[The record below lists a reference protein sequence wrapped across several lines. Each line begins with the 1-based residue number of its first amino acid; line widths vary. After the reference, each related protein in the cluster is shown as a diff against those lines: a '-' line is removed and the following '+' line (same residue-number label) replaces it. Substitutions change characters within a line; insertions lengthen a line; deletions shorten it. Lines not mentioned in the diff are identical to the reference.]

1 MNNKV
6 LGIIYAVSS
15 AISCG
20 FVPVFG
26 VIAYSAG
33 TNAVTVLFFR
43 FLIASLIWAGILR
56 CRKIELKVDKKL
68 LGRLAYIGIVGY
80 AATTITVFLSY
91 NYISIGLAMTL
102 HFIYPAVVAVLSF
115 FIFKEKMPA
124 LKMIALAISIVG
136 VYILA
141 GGTGSSVDLKGVA
154 LALASGILYS
164 LYTIE
169 IGKEKL
175 MAMDGLLIT
184 FYVSLFSA
192 VSFFIF
198 GAATRNFMFSLQL
211 PAVLGILG
219 LALIST
225 VFGILAYNKSIQMIG
240 PTYAAIFSTSA
251 PITSVIMGIIL
262 FSEKL
267 SMTSA
272 IGSIMAV
279 SYTHLR
285 AHETPEQL
293 VCRLLL
299 EKKKRCPS

>member
-1 MNNKV
+1 
-6 LGIIYAVSS
+6 
-15 AISCG
+15 
-20 FVPVFG
+20 VPVFA
-26 VIAYSAG
+26 VIAYNAG

-43 FLIASLIWAGILR
+43 FLIASLILAGILR
-56 CRKIELKVDKKL
+56 CRKVELKVDKKL

-80 AATTITVFLSY
+80 SATTITVFLSY
-91 NYISIGLAMTL
+91 NYISIGLSMTL

-124 LKMIALAISIVG
+124 LKIIALAISITG

-141 GGTGSSVDLKGVA
+141 GDTGSSVDLKGVA

-198 GAATRNFMFSLQL
+198 GAVTRNFMFSLQL

-272 IGSIMAV
+272 IGSIMVIASV
-279 SYTHLR
+279 LLFSYDKNAKTEEDK
-285 AHETPEQL
+285 ASDASQNI
-293 VCRLLL
+293 
-299 EKKKRCPS
+299 

>member
-15 AISCG
+15 AVSFG
-20 FVPVFG
+20 FVPVFA
-26 VIAYSAG
+26 VIAYNAG

-43 FLIASLIWAGILR
+43 FLIASLILAGILR
-56 CRKIELKVDKKL
+56 CRKVELKVDKKL

-80 AATTITVFLSY
+80 SATTITVFLSY
-91 NYISIGLAMTL
+91 NYISIGLSMTL

-124 LKMIALAISIVG
+124 LKIIALAISITG

-141 GGTGSSVDLKGVA
+141 GDTGSSVDLKGVA

-198 GAATRNFMFSLQL
+198 GAVTRNFMFSLQL

-267 SMTSA
+267 SLTST
-272 IGSIMAV
+272 IGSIMVIASV
-279 SYTHLR
+279 LLFSYDKN
-285 AHETPEQL
+285 
-293 VCRLLL
+293 
-299 EKKKRCPS
+299 EKTKEDKSSDASQNI

>member
-1 MNNKV
+1 MSKKV

-15 AISCG
+15 AVSFG
-20 FVPVFG
+20 FVPVFA
-26 VIAYSAG
+26 VIAYNAG

-43 FLIASLIWAGILR
+43 FLIASLILAGILR
-56 CRKIELKVDKKL
+56 CRKVELKVDKKL

-80 AATTITVFLSY
+80 SATTITVFLSY
-91 NYISIGLAMTL
+91 NYISIGLSMTL

-124 LKMIALAISIVG
+124 LKIIALAISITG

-141 GGTGSSVDLKGVA
+141 GDTGSSVDLKGVA

-198 GAATRNFMFSLQL
+198 GAVTRNFMFSLQL

-272 IGSIMAV
+272 IGSIMVIASV
-279 SYTHLR
+279 LLFSYDKNAKTEEDK
-285 AHETPEQL
+285 ASDASQNI
-293 VCRLLL
+293 
-299 EKKKRCPS
+299 

>member
-15 AISCG
+15 AISFG
-20 FVPVFG
+20 FVPVFA
-26 VIAYSAG
+26 VIAYNAG

-43 FLIASLIWAGILR
+43 FLIASLILAGILR

-91 NYISIGLAMTL
+91 NYIPIGLAMTL

-124 LKMIALAISIVG
+124 LKIIALAISIIG

-141 GGTGSSVDLKGVA
+141 GDTGSSVDLKGVA

-198 GAATRNFMFSLQL
+198 GAATRNFMISMQL
-211 PAVLGILG
+211 PAVLGILC
-219 LALIST
+219 LALICT

-272 IGSIMAV
+272 IGSIMVIASV
-279 SYTHLR
+279 LLFSYDKNAKTEEGK
-285 AHETPEQL
+285 ASDASQNI
-293 VCRLLL
+293 
-299 EKKKRCPS
+299 

>member
-1 MNNKV
+1 MSNKA

-15 AISCG
+15 AVSFG
-20 FVPVFG
+20 FVPVFA
-26 VIAYSAG
+26 VIAYNAG
-33 TNAVTVLFFR
+33 TNAVTVLLLR
-43 FLIASLIWAGILR
+43 FLIASLILAGILR
-56 CRKIELKVDKKL
+56 CRKVELKVGKKL
-68 LGRLAYIGIVGY
+68 FCRLAYIGIIGY

-141 GGTGSSVDLKGVA
+141 GNTGSSVDLKGVA

-164 LYTIE
+164 IYTIE
-169 IGKEKL
+169 IGKEEL

-184 FYVSLFSA
+184 FYVSFFSA
-192 VSFFIF
+192 AAFFIF
-198 GAATRNFMFSLQL
+198 GAASRNLMFSMQL

-251 PITSVIMGIIL
+251 PITSVVMGIIL

-267 SMTSA
+267 SLTSA
-272 IGSIMAV
+272 IGSIMVIASV
-279 SYTHLR
+279 
-285 AHETPEQL
+285 
-293 VCRLLL
+293 LLFSCDKNAKTKDDKVL
-299 EKKKRCPS
+299 DTSHSI